1 MSRRRFRWAPYVPV
15 AQQREEAQEKLRA
28 LQKQGKK
35 VQPIEITGR
44 AIAYTFWGKA
54 WCDHIQ
60 SFSDYSNR
68 LPRGR
73 SYVKHGAVVHLEIRK
88 GEIFAKVAG
97 TRLYTVL
104 IYIKTLSPKKWKALK
119 SQCSGQIGSLIELL
133 QGKLSENVMK
143 VVTDRQEG
151 LFPLAKEIRLDC
163 TCPDWA
169 VMCKHVAAVM
179 YGVGARLDE
188 SPELLFLLRG
198 VDHMELIDAQAKLI
212 GGAGKGSSGRKRI
225 SQNDL
230 EDIFGIEV
238 SEDIKPGRPR
248 KIRRP
253 QPTAR
258 IKKAAPPKTGPL
270 NAVEKGPAGNKKQPA
285 LHETRREK
293 KSRELQDLLREQR
306 TKAGKRKFKKSKKA
320 PPGSPTGKDI
330 AACREKLRMSPKE
343 FALIMHVSGTTIRSW
358 EQKKERIAM
367 HKRNLESWNIVKGL
381 SREEARKK
389 LFRDYKE
396 SIRID

>member
-15 AQQREEAQEKLRA
+15 AQRREEAQEKIRA
-28 LQKQGKK
+28 MKKQGKK

-44 AIAYTFWGKA
+44 SIAYSFWGKA

-73 SYVKHGAVVHLEIRK
+73 SYVKNGAVVHLEIRK

-104 IYIKTLSPKKWKALK
+104 ISIKTLPPKKWKEVK
-119 SQCSGQIGSLIELL
+119 KRCSGQIGSMIELL
-133 QGKLSENVMK
+133 QGKMSENVMT
-143 VVTDRQEG
+143 VVTDRQNG
-151 LFPLAKEIRLDC
+151 LFPLAKEISLDC

-188 SPELLFLLRG
+188 NPELLFLLRG
-198 VDHMELIDAQAKLI
+198 VDHMELIDAQAKLV
-212 GGAGKGSSGRKRI
+212 GGAGKQRSGRKRI
-225 SQNDL
+225 AQDDL
-230 EDIFGIEV
+230 TDVFGIEV
-238 SEDIKPGRPR
+238 SEDIKPAQPR

-253 QPTAR
+253 RPTVR
-258 IKKAAPPKTGPL
+258 IKRALPPKTGPT
-270 NAVEKGPAGNKKQPA
+270 NIVEKGPTRNKKHST
-285 LHETRREK
+285 LHEARREK
-293 KSRELQDLLREQR
+293 KRD
-306 TKAGKRKFKKSKKA
+306 AIGKNKKA
-320 PPGSPTGKDI
+320 KTAPAGRPTGKEV
-330 AACREKLRMSPKE
+330 ASCRKKLKMSMKE
-343 FALIMHVSGTTIRSW
+343 LAVIMHVSWTTIRGW
-358 EQKKERIAM
+358 EQKTEPIAM
-367 HKRNLESWNIVKGL
+367 HKKNLESWNIVKEL

-389 LFRDYKE
+389 LFRDYKA
-396 SIRID
+396 SIQID